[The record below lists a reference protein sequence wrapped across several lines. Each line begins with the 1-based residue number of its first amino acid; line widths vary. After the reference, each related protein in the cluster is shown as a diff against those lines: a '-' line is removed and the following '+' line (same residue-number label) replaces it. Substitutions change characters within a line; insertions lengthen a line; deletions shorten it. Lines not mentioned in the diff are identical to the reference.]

1 MAPARMHVNSD
12 SSLLDDVL
20 RLHGTSL
27 DGTQRQRFRGLG
39 DDGQT
44 ERGHGSTTYDSRNHA
59 AAIHFLH
66 GHAPSLGTEGFSL
79 QIMVGGTGLE
89 PVAIGHFSVS

>member
-12 SSLLDDVL
+12 PGLVDEVL

-27 DGTQRQRFRGLG
+27 DGIQGQRFRGLW

-59 AAIHFLH
+59 AAIHFLQ
-66 GHAPSLGTEGFSL
+66 GPAPRLGLKAS
-79 QIMVGGTGLE
+79 
-89 PVAIGHFSVS
+89 H